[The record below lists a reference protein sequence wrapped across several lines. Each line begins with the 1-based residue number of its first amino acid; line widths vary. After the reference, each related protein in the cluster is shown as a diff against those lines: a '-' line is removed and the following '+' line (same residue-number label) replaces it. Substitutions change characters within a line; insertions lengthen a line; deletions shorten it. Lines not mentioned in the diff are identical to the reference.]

1 MFISIK
7 LSIKGFILSD
17 DLFLPCQFQIRLIF
31 LFLYSILHFYTTMAT
46 KSEDIRLQIN
56 NVRHKKGDGVLYL
69 MAERLAWMPN
79 TKNNFTLSHKY
90 SDIKMQKISPEGRAK
105 IQLQIVLHTGDN
117 TTFQFNNL
125 EDRTAVKDSLL
136 QILPQFKGKMP
147 KDREKKAILL
157 SKNPNLLQLYKD
169 LVETKIVSADEF
181 WTQFVDE
188 HSEPIEC
195 QVQQQDVGVSAD
207 FLAGIPLNGKQ
218 VKGNVNVE
226 TLWAILKTYPKVA
239 KKHQELVPTK
249 MSETEFWNKFFQS
262 RYFNR
267 DRTKDLFSDCVKSDE
282 KEWTSVVK
290 KGILDPFLDIDMF
303 NDNAYQGAAD
313 DPPPSSSHENP
324 DQLLIKRFNQQSI
337 RLLES
342 LESKNKSGSTSL
354 DKQPSSGDAADPQVA
369 STSNDRAAETNGT
382 TSGIKEKQAEPEA
395 TATASSSN
403 EEAQMASF
411 RANRRDWTYD
421 DLAGT
426 ENSGDFQDD
435 QSKIGS
441 KMHEVDKDK
450 YIIVPQGQQ
459 AAYNLNTIK
468 DHIESMKSWDPC
480 LTDCVSPKDA
490 TEALKNL
497 SPGGYLMRS
506 TNTNRLED
514 TVPEELQA
522 KLKRIYF
529 ASNELLRHFWLCFPA
544 VEPSLESKLI
554 KLHDTLK
561 KFESTKLQTFYDSLS
576 RDQRH
581 LLNHIMRGQ
590 FKSASRKYDSWKS
603 KRRQRAV

>member
-1 MFISIK
+1 
-7 LSIKGFILSD
+7 
-17 DLFLPCQFQIRLIF
+17 
-31 LFLYSILHFYTTMAT
+31 MAT

-56 NVRHKKGDGVLYL
+56 NVKHKKGDGILYL

-79 TKNNFTLSHKY
+79 TKNNFTISHKY

-147 KDREKKAILL
+147 KDREKKAVLL

-169 LVETKIVSADEF
+169 LVETKIVSADDF

-188 HSEPIEC
+188 HSDAIDC

-207 FLAGIPLNGKQ
+207 FMVGIPLNGKQ
-218 VKGNVNVE
+218 VKGKVNVE

-249 MSETEFWNKFFQS
+249 MTETEFWNKFFQS

-290 KGILDPFLDIDMF
+290 KGILDPFLDVDMF

-342 LESKNKSGSTSL
+342 LESKNKAESKQASYEDTST
-354 DKQPSSGDAADPQVA
+354 DPQVA
-369 STSNDRAAETNGT
+369 STSSCEKTSET
-382 TSGIKEKQAEPEA
+382 GIIGGSNSNEKQAESA
-395 TATASSSN
+395 TVKTTTSDG
-403 EEAQMASF
+403 EAQPASF

-421 DLAGT
+421 DLAGDDD
-426 ENSGDFQDD
+426 NNGDFLDD

-441 KMHEVDKDK
+441 KMHEVDKEK
-450 YIIVPQGQQ
+450 YTIVPQGQS
-459 AAYNLNTIK
+459 AAYNVNAIK
-468 DHIESMKSWDPC
+468 DHIESIKSWEPS

-497 SPGGYLMRS
+497 SPGGHSMRS

-514 TVPEELQA
+514 TIPEDLQL

-544 VEPSLESKLI
+544 IEPSLESKLI
-554 KLHDTLK
+554 KLHETLK
-561 KFESTKLQTFYDSLS
+561 KFEATKLQSFHDSLS

-590 FKSASRKYDSWKS
+590 FKSASRKFDGWKS
-603 KRRQRAV
+603 KRRQRAI